1 MTRWENTSVYRA
13 LGTLSALPVRALS
26 RLPLK
31 AGKRRC
37 GLSFSQWF
45 LLLGMGAMLCVPH
58 GAWNN
63 LYAVLFALAALL
75 VYWFGCAVRKD
86 APRNIGDLGP
96 AALGF
101 LLMTVLCTLWAGN
114 KAGNLRVALFFWT
127 GFLLAYLAA
136 AQFRSRDERRT
147 AAAILYITLL
157 AVSLYGLWNYLTG
170 SETSDVPIDG
180 EMYRRLGATL
190 EHGINCGEF
199 LAMALPIALVWALSE
214 RTRARRIA
222 LTLPLL
228 LPCAAILLTYARTGW
243 IMLAL
248 ALAVLLWYKKKIL
261 LLPAAALGI
270 GALFLLPESLQAR
283 FLSMLDFSNASASG
297 RFVLWS
303 ECFALW
309 KDRWL
314 LGIGLGPENFYAAYT
329 PYATGLLDF
338 QPPHSNMLYL
348 EMFLSTGILG
358 GLLFC
363 GFFFGIFAALRRA
376 AHAISEPRSRWEV
389 QALIASLAGAALGG
403 IPEYIWFYPRILFF
417 WCTLFGMALAVSDSG
432 QP

>member
-31 AGKRRC
+31 AGKRRD

-75 VYWFGCAVRKD
+75 VYWFGCAARKD
-86 APRNIGDLGP
+86 TPRNIGDLGP

-127 GFLLAYLAA
+127 GFLLAYLTA
-136 AQFRSRDERRT
+136 AQFRTRTDRRT
-147 AAAILYITLL
+147 AAAALYITLL
-157 AVSLYGLWNYLTG
+157 AVSLYGLWNYVTG
-170 SETSDVPIDG
+170 AEASDVPIDG

-199 LAMALPIALVWALSE
+199 LAMALPIALVWVLTTPAK
-214 RTRARRIA
+214 ARRIA
-222 LTLPLL
+222 LTVPLL

-248 ALAVLLWYKKKIL
+248 ALVLLLWYKKKIL

-303 ECFALW
+303 EGLAVW
-309 KDRWL
+309 KDHWL
-314 LGIGLGPENFYAAYT
+314 LGIGLGPENFSAAYA

-348 EMFLSTGILG
+348 EMFLSTGIVG

-363 GFFFGIFAALRRA
+363 GFFFGIFVWLRRA
-376 AHAISEPRSRWEV
+376 VRARPEKRDRREA
-389 QALIASLAGAALGG
+389 QALIAALAGAALGG

-417 WCTLFGMALAVSDSG
+417 WCALFGMALAVSDDN
-432 QP
+432 

>member
-13 LGTLSALPVRALS
+13 LGTLSALPVHALS

-63 LYAVLFALAALL
+63 LYAALFALAALL
-75 VYWFGCAVRKD
+75 VYWFGCAARKHT
-86 APRNIGDLGP
+86 PRNIGDLGP

-127 GFLLAYLAA
+127 GFLLAYLTA
-136 AQFRSRDERRT
+136 AQFRTRTERR
-147 AAAILYITLL
+147 AAAAALYITLL
-157 AVSLYGLWNYLTG
+157 AVSLYGLWNYVTG
-170 SETSDVPIDG
+170 AEASDVPIDG

-199 LAMALPIALVWALSE
+199 LAMALPIALVWAL
-214 RTRARRIA
+214 TAPTKARRIA
-222 LTLPLL
+222 LTVPLL

-248 ALAVLLWYKKKIL
+248 ALVLLLWYKKKIL

-303 ECFALW
+303 ECLAVW
-309 KDRWL
+309 KDHWL
-314 LGIGLGPENFYAAYT
+314 LGIGLGPENFYAAYA
-329 PYATGLLDF
+329 PHATGLLNF

-348 EMFLSTGILG
+348 EMFLSTGIVG

-363 GFFFGIFAALRRA
+363 GFFFGIFVWLRRA
-376 AHAISEPRSRWEV
+376 VRARPEKRDRWEA
-389 QALIASLAGAALGG
+389 QALIAALAGAALGG

-417 WCTLFGMALAVSDSG
+417 WCALFGMALAVSDDN
-432 QP
+432 

>member
-75 VYWFGCAVRKD
+75 VYWFGCAARKN
-86 APRNIGDLGP
+86 APRNVGDLGP

-127 GFLLAYLAA
+127 GFLLAYLTA
-136 AQFRSRDERRT
+136 AQFRTRTERRT
-147 AAAILYITLL
+147 AAAALYITLL
-157 AVSLYGLWNYLTG
+157 GVSLYGLWNYITG
-170 SETSDVPIDG
+170 AEASDVPIDG

-199 LAMALPIALVWALSE
+199 LAMALPVALVWAL
-214 RTRARRIA
+214 TAPTKARRIA
-222 LTLPLL
+222 LTVPLL

-248 ALAVLLWYKKKIL
+248 ALVLLLWYKKKIL

-303 ECFALW
+303 ECLAVW
-309 KDRWL
+309 KDHWL
-314 LGIGLGPENFYAAYT
+314 LGIGLGPENFSAAYA

-338 QPPHSNMLYL
+338 QPPHS
-348 EMFLSTGILG
+348 LS
-358 GLLFC
+358 
-363 GFFFGIFAALRRA
+363 
-376 AHAISEPRSRWEV
+376 
-389 QALIASLAGAALGG
+389 LIH
-403 IPEYIWFYPRILFF
+403 I
-417 WCTLFGMALAVSDSG
+417 
-432 QP
+432 

>member
-1 MTRWENTSVYRA
+1 MTRWENTSVCRA
-13 LGTLSALPVRALS
+13 LGTLSSWPVRALS
-26 RLPLK
+26 HLPLK
-31 AGKRRC
+31 AGKKR
-37 GLSFSQWF
+37 GSLSFSQWF

-63 LYAVLFALAALL
+63 LYGVLFALAALL
-75 VYWFGCAVRKD
+75 VYWFDCAARHETPWNAGK
-86 APRNIGDLGP
+86 LGFS
-96 AALGF
+96 ALGF

-127 GFLLAYLAA
+127 GFLLAYLTA

-157 AVSLYGLWNYLTG
+157 GISLYGLRNYLTG
-170 SETSDVPIDG
+170 TESSDVPIDG

-199 LAMALPIALVWALSE
+199 LAMALPIALVWALTA
-214 RTRARRIA
+214 RTRAQRIA
-222 LTLPLL
+222 LTVPLL

-248 ALAVLLWYKKKIL
+248 AFAVLLWYKKKIL

-270 GALFLLPESLQAR
+270 GALFLLPESIQAR

-297 RFVLWS
+297 RFVLWG

-309 KDRWL
+309 KEKWL
-314 LGIGLGPENFYAAYT
+314 LGIGLGPENFYAAYA
-329 PYATGLLDF
+329 PYATGLLNF

-363 GFFFGIFAALRRA
+363 GFFFGIFGRLNRTVRA
-376 AHAISEPRSRWEV
+376 IPEKSGRWPA
-389 QALIASLAGAALGG
+389 QALIASLAGATLGG

-417 WCTLFGMALAVSDSG
+417 WCVLFGMAIAISDNS
-432 QP
+432 